1 MGLDVQKLLTSTE
14 LMVRSCAPS
23 VPPDQNPG
31 VVLGTALG
39 QSAKHGRDK
48 LTFVMAPELSH
59 LGAWLEQLVAES
71 TGKLGK
77 GIVPV
82 DGEDLGD
89 PSLYGSDRVFV
100 HVDLAG
106 RSDAVTAGKL
116 EALEHAGHPVV
127 RIAVGDRMSLG
138 QEFYRWEIATAVAGA
153 IIGINPF
160 DQPDVEASK
169 VATRQLT
176 NEYEKTGQLPA
187 ESAALPSSGDLRAHL
202 DSLRPGDYFAVLAY
216 IEMKDEYRDVLQ
228 RIRHLV
234 RDRKH
239 VATCVGFG
247 PRFLHSTGQAYK
259 GGPNTGVFVQVTC
272 DDAVE
277 LPVPGR
283 RYTFGVVKA
292 AQARGD
298 YAVLVERHRRAMR
311 AHLGADV
318 RAGLE
323 SLCERI
329 SEALR

>member
-1 MGLDVQKLLTSTE
+1 
-14 LMVRSCAPS
+14 
-23 VPPDQNPG
+23 
-31 VVLGTALG
+31 VLGTALG
-39 QSAKHGRDK
+39 LSAKQGRDK
-48 LTFVMAPELSH
+48 LTFVMVPELSH

-71 TGKLGK
+71 TGKQGK
-77 GIVPV
+77 GIIPV

-89 PSLYGSDRVFV
+89 PTVYGSDRVFV
-100 HVDLAG
+100 SVDLAG
-106 RSDAVTAGKL
+106 RSDAATAARL
-116 EALEHAGHPVV
+116 EALESAGHPVV
-127 RIAVGDRMSLG
+127 RIVVSDRMSLG
-138 QEFYRWEIATAVAGA
+138 QEFFRWEIATAVAGA

-187 ESAALPSSGDLRAHL
+187 DSAALPSVDDLRGHL

-234 RDRKH
+234 RDGMG

-298 YAVLVERHRRAMR
+298 FAVLLERHRRAMR

-318 RAGLE
+318 RQGLE
-323 SLCERI
+323 SLCETI
-329 SEALR
+329 AEALNGTRALDTRRV